1 VTASDS
7 LLFRLLRLVAGFHH
21 TACLK
26 LATVTLALP
35 YAHTKPR
42 RRRGVPQPSPGRD
55 TMSRVDPEKPPA
67 PSVCTARSAPF
78 SSPPSSS
85 PPPARSQPRFSSPKG
100 LRVGGEVHA
109 TDSLS
114 ARLASRHR
122 AARGGGAWLVA
133 VGARMHRLPS
143 PRGKRGG
150 VIGESVSTRLAARVP
165 CGEVEV
171 GRCALREET
180 ARSCGCEDASSPL
193 YARGARG
200 IIEESAS
207 TRLAARVPCGDLDAV

>member
-7 LLFRLLRLVAGFHH
+7 LLFRLLRPVAGFHH

-85 PPPARSQPRFSSPKG
+85 PPPARSQPRFSSPRG
-100 LRVGGEVHA
+100 LRPLPAYCVGGEVHA

-122 AARGGGAWLVA
+122 AVRGGGAWLVA
-133 VGARMHRLPS
+133 VGARMHRLLS
-143 PRGKRGG
+143 AREARGRWGVRIHTPRCPRTVWRSGG
-150 VIGESVSTRLAARVP
+150 GEVRAAR
-165 CGEVEV
+165 G
-171 GRCALREET
+171 
-180 ARSCGCEDASSPL
+180 D
-193 YARGARG
+193 GA
-200 IIEESAS
+200 
-207 TRLAARVPCGDLDAV
+207 